1 MVKLF
6 NSLIYR
12 PILNLL
18 VWIYQNLAFD
28 HLGIAIIILT
38 IIIRFILLPFFY
50 KSSKDQALIRKIQP
64 KVDKIKKKYK
74 DDKEKQAQKLM
85 ELYKAYELNPF
96 SGFLLLIIQLPI
108 FIGLFQ
114 IFKNSELI
122 IETFSNP
129 TLFNIINLTETSM
142 ILVVIAAAVQ
152 YFQAKTSLG
161 AQQNTKQKTNNPMG
175 KFGKYMVYIGPV
187 LSFIVLS
194 QLPSALAV
202 YWIISAIFSSIQHII
217 INKKISKID
226 FDKKVDLDDND
237 KEEDKKTVKE
247 INKKNERDSE

>member
-1 MVKLF
+1 
-6 NSLIYR
+6 
-12 PILNLL
+12 
-18 VWIYQNLAFD
+18 
-28 HLGIAIIILT
+28 
-38 IIIRFILLPFFY
+38 
-50 KSSKDQALIRKIQP
+50 
-64 KVDKIKKKYK
+64 
-74 DDKEKQAQKLM
+74 
-85 ELYKAYELNPF
+85 
-96 SGFLLLIIQLPI
+96 
-108 FIGLFQ
+108 
-114 IFKNSELI
+114 
-122 IETFSNP
+122 
-129 TLFNIINLTETSM
+129 M